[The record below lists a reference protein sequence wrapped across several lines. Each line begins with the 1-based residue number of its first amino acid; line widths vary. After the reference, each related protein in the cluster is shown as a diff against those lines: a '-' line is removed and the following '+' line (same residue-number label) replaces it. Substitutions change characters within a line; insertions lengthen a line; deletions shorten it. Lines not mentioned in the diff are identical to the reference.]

1 MIFQNHRR
9 VPVSVF
15 RVQNRRCRA
24 SGRELLEGFSE
35 LISKFINKVKSSQFN
50 ITTL

>member
-15 RVQNRRCRA
+15 RVKIA
-24 SGRELLEGFSE
+24 AAKLLEENYWKDF
-35 LISKFINKVKSSQFN
+35 
-50 ITTL
+50 

>member
-15 RVQNRRCRA
+15 RVKIA
-24 SGRELLEGFSE
+24 AAELLELLEGFSE
-35 LISKFINKVKSSQFN
+35 LISNFIQRS
-50 ITTL
+50 